1 MTVSIEEAL
10 VKSNFYEILNTPYI
24 MKYARNKDDTSQFA
38 IQYNKEI
45 SKWELSFPLNNDTFN
60 YKTSF
65 DDYKQLTSYAF
76 DRIHEIKKN

>member
-1 MTVSIEEAL
+1 MTVIIEKAL

-24 MKYARNKDDTSQFA
+24 MKYARHNDDTSQFV

-45 SKWELSFPLNNDTFN
+45 RKWELSFPLNNDTFN

-65 DDYKQLTSYAF
+65 DDYQQLTSYAL

>member
-1 MTVSIEEAL
+1 MTVSIEKAL
-10 VKSNFYEILNTPYI
+10 VKSNFYEILNTSYI
-24 MKYARNKDDTSQFA
+24 MKYARHKDATSQFV

-45 SKWELSFPLNNDTFN
+45 RKWELSFPLNNDTFN

-65 DDYKQLTSYAF
+65 DDYQQLTSYAL